1 MVLPVQAVPAG
12 VHWHAGDD
20 SAPVHHDA
28 SADQFEFSD
37 ANAPA
42 TSTRAHR

>member
-12 VHWHAGDD
+12 VHWHASDD

-28 SADQFEFSD
+28 SADQSEFSEAD
-37 ANAPA
+37 APA
-42 TSTRAHR
+42 SSTCAHR